1 MADFLA
7 DYRQVLLALHIIA
20 FISWMAGMLY
30 LPRLF
35 VYHADVEPG
44 SVTSST
50 FKIMEHRL
58 LKAITTPAM
67 LATWIFGLA
76 LMWGS
81 DFSQLKE
88 GWMHGKLL
96 CVILLTGMHGM
107 FAATVKRFAHDRN
120 ERPAKFYRIVNEI
133 PTLLMIAIV
142 FLVMVVRY

>member
-50 FKIMEHRL
+50 TGGAPSGARRRTRSWGARL
-58 LKAITTPAM
+58 RCATATIICTSRGVGRDRLCGSKTAPA
-67 LATWIFGLA
+67 ART
-76 LMWGS
+76 
-81 DFSQLKE
+81 
-88 GWMHGKLL
+88 
-96 CVILLTGMHGM
+96 
-107 FAATVKRFAHDRN
+107 
-120 ERPAKFYRIVNEI
+120 
-133 PTLLMIAIV
+133 
-142 FLVMVVRY
+142 